1 MNNELK
7 AFVQSKKIAQQLNGR
22 NRLIGF
28 KDEIKYL
35 KDNGL
40 TYKDIVEFLETK
52 NIKVTSQAVGSF
64 YRKHFIENEKQPIR
78 KQKQAIE
85 TITTYRSEEKQPE
98 ESKENINE
106 SLDSKQEKSNYEQF
120 LEKREKEKTQKT
132 KENIDSHPNPAW
144 YTSKKKLSDLI

>member
-7 AFVQSKKIAQQLNGR
+7 AFVQSKKSAQQLNGR

-64 YRKHFIENEKQPIR
+64 YRKHFIENEKQHLR
-78 KQKQAIE
+78 KQKQVIE
-85 TITTYRSEEKQPE
+85 TYRNEEKQPE

-106 SLDSKQEKSNYEQF
+106 SSDSKQEKTGYEQF
-120 LEKREKEKTQKT
+120 LEKREKEKAQKT
-132 KENIDSHPNPAW
+132 KEDLDSRPNPAW
-144 YTSKKKLSDLI
+144 YTSTKKLSDLI